1 MTHQGDPI
9 GEADLHAYID
19 EQLSPERRI
28 AVEDHLARSPE
39 QAARIM
45 ADLRVRDELRLATG
59 EATPAIKLKSADAAR
74 RLERGL
80 TRDELFVTLRRI
92 AAAIVLI
99 AIGWLAHVEFLAIGK
114 WTGVASATMPA
125 YVDEAGRAHQTALL
139 RASMQSQPLQ
149 PHYDAE
155 EISAAISIR
164 MPALPASWKVLD
176 VQIFPSSTGPALE
189 MAVDAE
195 GLGMLSLFA
204 VRPGSFDVAPV
215 RSTSGNDITAAYWQI
230 GDAAYA
236 LVGSADGNLLK
247 EAAKKLASPLY

>member
-19 EQLSPERRI
+19 DQLSPERRI

-39 QAARIM
+39 LAARIM

-59 EATPAIKLKSADAAR
+59 EMTSAVTLKTADAAR

-80 TRDELFVTLRRI
+80 TRDAFFVTVRRV

-99 AIGWLAHVEFLAIGK
+99 AIGWLAHVEFLAMGN
-114 WTGVASATMPA
+114 WAGVASASMPA

-139 RASMQSQPLQ
+139 RASMPSQPLQ
-149 PHYDAE
+149 PNYDAE

-164 MPALPASWKVLD
+164 MPTLPANWTVLD

-195 GLGMLSLFA
+195 GLGTLSLFA

-215 RSTSGNDITAAYWQI
+215 RTTSGNDVTAVYWQI

-236 LVGSADGNLLK
+236 LVGAADGDLLK